1 MTLPSCPLLFSKALL
16 NELPTG
22 ILYVYSPY
30 VNITQR
36 SVRYLP
42 RCLSHATSLFVG
54 RLHHG
59 LSSALRFTPSSTFL
73 LTILLHALLSVLSSS
88 FSVSLSVVSSFLKFA
103 VDFAGFTISF
113 ITCLYICLSLVY
125 SFTSARIVRVYMPPI
140 HGLPWIYENT
150 MISPR
155 AFGNFSLSSYSQ
167 ETPPSCCLQP

>member
-59 LSSALRFTPSSTFL
+59 LSSALPLYPIVHFFVDHSTTCFIICFVILFLSFTVGCVIISKICCWLCWLYHLLYYLPLYMPFPCLQLQQCPYRSGLHAPDPRIALDIWEHYDFTQGVRKL
-73 LTILLHALLSVLSSS
+73 LTL
-88 FSVSLSVVSSFLKFA
+88 
-103 VDFAGFTISF
+103 
-113 ITCLYICLSLVY
+113 
-125 SFTSARIVRVYMPPI
+125 
-140 HGLPWIYENT
+140 
-150 MISPR
+150 
-155 AFGNFSLSSYSQ
+155 
-167 ETPPSCCLQP
+167 